1 MRRYAEGMR
10 AIPVRFLIL
19 LAVLTGGCSAF
30 AENPA
35 IPPGLA
41 VLDME
46 QIAPGVFVK
55 QLAPDVWVDTFI
67 GTADG
72 APYPANGLL
81 LVSGDSSV
89 LVDPGWTPEQT
100 KAFLAFA
107 KERLGRPVKKA
118 VITHWHEDRAAGIA
132 VLREAKIE
140 TIALDLTAQAL
151 ARKSRPVP
159 EHLLTQAQLP
169 YSDTMGFE
177 IFYPGPGHTADNIVV
192 YLPKQKILDGGCF
205 LKSANVTGLGN
216 IEDADVKAWPKSLQN
231 LADRYPEAKVVIPGH
246 GPIAGDPIEATRVL
260 LEAAGKKQD
269 R

>member
-1 MRRYAEGMR
+1 MR
-10 AIPVRFLIL
+10 AILVRFLIL
-19 LAVLTGGCSAF
+19 LVVLTAGCSAF

-35 IPPGLA
+35 IGPGFA
-41 VLDME
+41 VADME
-46 QIAPGVFVK
+46 QIAPGVYVK

-67 GTADG
+67 GKADG

-81 LVSGDSSV
+81 LVSGNSSV
-89 LVDPGWTPEQT
+89 LVDPGWAPEQT
-100 KAFLAFA
+100 KALLAFA

-132 VLREAKIE
+132 VLRTAKIE

-151 ARKSRPVP
+151 ARKSRPIP
-159 EHLLTQAQLP
+159 EHLFTRARLP
-169 YSDTMGFE
+169 YSDPMGFE

-216 IEDADVKAWPKSLQN
+216 IEDANLTAWPRSLERV
-231 LADRYPEAKVVIPGH
+231 AERYPRAKVVIPGH
-246 GPIAGDPIEATRVL
+246 GPIAGDPIGATQVL
-260 LEAAGKKQD
+260 LRAAGKK
-269 R
+269 